1 MPETES
7 KAIRRP
13 PVKVELAL
21 PPLYQGKGSYTQTPK
36 EARDV
41 QFALSGS
48 RSKPGET
55 ACLKTRY
62 ALMKLTVFAVEV
74 LQIDSAAVPQ
84 PFVDPAVFK
93 KWGGAT

>member
-41 QFALSGS
+41 QFALPGS
-48 RSKPGET
+48 RSKP
-55 ACLKTRY
+55 
-62 ALMKLTVFAVEV
+62 VEV